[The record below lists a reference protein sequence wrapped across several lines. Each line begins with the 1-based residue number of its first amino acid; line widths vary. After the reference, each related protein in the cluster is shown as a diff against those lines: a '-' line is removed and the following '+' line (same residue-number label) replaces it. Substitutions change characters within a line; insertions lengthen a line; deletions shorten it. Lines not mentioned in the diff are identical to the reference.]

1 MAITIMGG
9 LFVATVLTLL
19 VVPALYALWFRVRVD
34 EVAATSAPATSAPT
48 MAADLFHQGM
58 DVQAWARWAERK
70 PTKGTPTE
78 AKEIA

>member
-9 LFVATVLTLL
+9 LFVATVLTLI
-19 VVPALYALWFRVRVD
+19 VVPVLYALWFRVRVD
-34 EVAATSAPATSAPT
+34 EDAASAPI
-48 MAADLFHQGM
+48 AADLFPAGM
-58 DVQAWARWAERK
+58 DVKAWARWAQGK